1 LRPALA
7 RRPLPPPGYDAP
19 ASVSLEEDLVSQR
32 APHSRSR
39 TIFAAIAVALAGVVA
54 SGVVLVA
61 QAKRDFDVVARK
73 YNFRVSGNDAPEIRV
88 TQNDLVH
95 ITFSTEDIPH
105 SFTIEDPPYRIMR
118 KAEPGKPVSFDS
130 RADTPG
136 RFRFF
141 CNLTIDEKCKDMQGT
156 LIVERAR

>member
-1 LRPALA
+1 VP
-7 RRPLPPPGYDAP
+7 
-19 ASVSLEEDLVSQR
+19 QR

-73 YNFRVSGNDAPEIRV
+73 YSFRVSGNDAPEIRV

-118 KAEPGKPVSFDS
+118 KAEPGKPVSFDF